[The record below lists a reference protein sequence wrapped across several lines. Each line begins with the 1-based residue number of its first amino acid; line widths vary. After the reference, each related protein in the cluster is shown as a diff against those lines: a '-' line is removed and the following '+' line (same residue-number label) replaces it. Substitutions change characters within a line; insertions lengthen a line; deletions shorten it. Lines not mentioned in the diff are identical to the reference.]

1 MNCGARPRRVACAAA
16 RSRWARLGDVLQAG
30 RVRVRV
36 GARVG
41 VRVGVRI
48 RVGVK
53 VGDRIRGRSRARGR
67 VRGAVGAPL
76 IVAED
81 LMLEAPGVRE
91 RGSG

>member
-1 MNCGARPRRVACAAA
+1 M
-16 RSRWARLGDVLQAG
+16 
-30 RVRVRV
+30 RVR
-36 GARVG
+36 

-48 RVGVK
+48 RG
-53 VGDRIRGRSRARGR
+53 GSRARVR

-81 LMLEAPGVRE
+81 LMLEAPGVCV